1 MHSGEAGEAREPTTG
16 VVGAHAL
23 SGVMP
28 GKDLVHLADLEPA
41 VLRRLLARA
50 RQHAWALDEDP
61 FDVRQTL
68 AGQVIA
74 LLFFEDSTRTRL
86 SFAVAVHRLGGRIIE
101 LTDRGSSLSKGE
113 TLLDTARNL
122 AAMGASAFVVRTNAG
137 ETRADTARTVE
148 AMGVTRLVVRAKRTD
163 DVLEVAQ
170 ALRVPVLSAGAGD
183 GEHPTQGL
191 LDALA
196 FAEAHGRAESL
207 DLSGLTLL
215 IVGDVARSRVA
226 RSSGPCMAALG
237 ARVLVAGPGVDDAV
251 AASAGGM
258 LAEGFDAALRETD
271 AVMALRIQHERGG
284 SALDATGA
292 DAAYRERF
300 GLTEERVAQLKP
312 GAVVMHPGP
321 ANPGVE
327 IDAEVMGRSNSI
339 ITRQVSLGVAVRMA
353 CLEARGAVMGRL

>member
-1 MHSGEAGEAREPTTG
+1 MSMSSAGSTGEPMGIS
-16 VVGAHAL
+16 GAHAL

-28 GKDLVHLADLEPA
+28 GKDLMNLSDLEPA
-41 VLRRLLARA
+41 VLRRLLSRA

-61 FDVRQTL
+61 FDVGQTL
-68 AGQVIA
+68 RGQVVG

-86 SFAVAVHRLGGRIIE
+86 SFAMALHRLGGRFIE

-113 TLLDTARNL
+113 TL
-122 AAMGASAFVVRTNAG
+122 
-137 ETRADTARTVE
+137 ADTARTVE
-148 AMGVTRLVVRAKRTD
+148 AMGVSRLVVRAKRTD

-170 ALRVPVLSAGAGD
+170 AVRIPVLNAGAGD

-191 LDALA
+191 LDTLAL
-196 FAEAHGRAESL
+196 AEAHKRLDSL
-207 DLSGLTLL
+207 DLDGLTVL

-237 ARVLVAGPGVDDAV
+237 ARVMVAGPDVDDAIAV
-251 AASAGGM
+251 SAGGHVSENF
-258 LAEGFDAALRETD
+258 LNDLREAD

-284 SALDATGA
+284 SDLDASGA

-300 GLTEERVAQLKP
+300 GLTVERAQALKP

-321 ANPGVE
+321 VNPGVE
-327 IDAEVMGRSNSI
+327 IDAEVMGLSRSI
-339 ITRQVSLGVAVRMA
+339 IARQVSLGVAVRMA
-353 CLEARGAVMGRL
+353 CLEARGAVTGRT

>member
-1 MHSGEAGEAREPTTG
+1 MMRPKLLRKCPPKTPGKVERRMGKPIEKGVGEPTG
-16 VVGAHAL
+16 IVGAHAL

-28 GKDLVHLADLEPA
+28 AKDLVHLRELGPE

-50 RQHAWALDEDP
+50 RQHAWMLDEDP
-61 FDVRQTL
+61 YEVRQTL
-68 AGQVIA
+68 RGQVIG

-86 SFAVAVHRLGGRIIE
+86 SFSVAVMRLGGRVIE
-101 LTDRGSSLSKGE
+101 LTDKGSSLSKGE
-113 TLLDTARNL
+113 TL
-122 AAMGASAFVVRTNAG
+122 
-137 ETRADTARTVE
+137 ADTARTVE
-148 AMGVTRLVVRAKRTD
+148 AMGASRLVVRAKRTD

-170 ALRVPVLSAGAGD
+170 AVRVPVLNGGAGD

-191 LDALA
+191 LDTLAL
-196 FAEAHGRAESL
+196 AEAHGRLDSL
-207 DLSGLTLL
+207 DLTGLTVL

-226 RSSGPCMAALG
+226 RSAGPCMAALG
-237 ARVLVAGPGVDDAV
+237 ARVLVAGPGVDDRIAATAGGAV
-251 AASAGGM
+251 AESFMGV
-258 LAEGFDAALRETD
+258 LREAD

-284 SALDATGA
+284 SELDADGA

-300 GLTEERVAQLKP
+300 GLTADRTRQMKP

-327 IDAEVMGRSNSI
+327 IDAEVMHSSRSI
-339 ITRQVSLGVAVRMA
+339 ITRQVALGVAVRMA

>member
-1 MHSGEAGEAREPTTG
+1 MSMSSTGSTGEPIGIS
-16 VVGAHAL
+16 GAHAL

-28 GKDLVHLADLEPA
+28 GKDLMNLSDLEPI
-41 VLRRLLARA
+41 VLRRLLSRA

-61 FDVRQTL
+61 FDVGQTL
-68 AGQVIA
+68 RGQVVG

-86 SFAVAVHRLGGRIIE
+86 SFAMALHRLGGRFIE

-113 TLLDTARNL
+113 TL
-122 AAMGASAFVVRTNAG
+122 
-137 ETRADTARTVE
+137 ADTARTVE
-148 AMGVTRLVVRAKRTD
+148 AMGVSRLVVRAKRTD

-170 ALRVPVLSAGAGD
+170 AVRIPVLNAGAGD

-191 LDALA
+191 LDTLAL
-196 FAEAHGRAESL
+196 AEAHKRLDSL
-207 DLSGLTLL
+207 DLDGLTVL

-237 ARVLVAGPGVDDAV
+237 ARVMVAGPDVDAAI
-251 AASAGGM
+251 AASAGGCVSENF
-258 LAEGFDAALRETD
+258 LNDLREAD

-284 SALDATGA
+284 SDLDASGA

-300 GLTEERVAQLKP
+300 GLTVERAQALKP

-321 ANPGVE
+321 VNPGVE
-327 IDAEVMGRSNSI
+327 IDAEVMGLSRSI
-339 ITRQVSLGVAVRMA
+339 ITRQVALGVAVRMA
-353 CLEARGAVMGRL
+353 CLEARGAVTGRT

>member
-1 MHSGEAGEAREPTTG
+1 MQARDAGGRGEPTG
-16 VVGAHAL
+16 IVGAHAL

-28 GKDLVHLADLEPA
+28 AKDLINLADLEPA

-68 AGQVIA
+68 RGQVA
-74 LLFFEDSTRTRL
+74 GLLFFEDSTRTRL
-86 SFAVAVHRLGGRIIE
+86 SFAVAVHRLGGRLVE
-101 LTDRGSSLSKGE
+101 LTDKGSSLSKGE
-113 TLLDTARNL
+113 TL
-122 AAMGASAFVVRTNAG
+122 
-137 ETRADTARTVE
+137 ADTARTVE

-170 ALRVPVLSAGAGD
+170 AVRIPVLNAGAGD

-191 LDALA
+191 LDTLA
-196 FAEAHGRAESL
+196 FAEAHKRLDGF
-207 DLSGLTLL
+207 DLSGLTVL

-226 RSSGPCMAALG
+226 RSSGPCLAALG
-237 ARVLVAGPGVDDAV
+237 ARVLAAGPGMDQGL
-251 AASAGGM
+251 AATIGG
-258 LAEGFDAALRETD
+258 EPVEHFEAALREAD

-284 SALDATGA
+284 SELDASGA

-300 GLTEERVAQLKP
+300 GLTIDRARRLKP

-327 IDAEVMGRSNSI
+327 IDLEVMGLPIAI
-339 ITRQVSLGVAVRMA
+339 ITRQVTLGVAVRMA
-353 CLEARGAVMGRL
+353 CLEARGAVTGRL

>member
-113 TLLDTARNL
+113 TL
-122 AAMGASAFVVRTNAG
+122 
-137 ETRADTARTVE
+137 ADTARTVE

>member
-1 MHSGEAGEAREPTTG
+1 MGAQRAGGPSEPASGII
-16 VVGAHAL
+16 GAHAL

-28 GKDLVHLADLEPA
+28 GKDLINLAELPTL

-61 FDVRQTL
+61 FDVGQTIR
-68 AGQVIA
+68 GQVVG

-86 SFAVAVHRLGGRIIE
+86 SFAMAVHRLGGRFIE

-113 TLLDTARNL
+113 TL
-122 AAMGASAFVVRTNAG
+122 
-137 ETRADTARTVE
+137 ADTARTVE
-148 AMGVTRLVVRAKRTD
+148 AMGVSRLVVRARRTE

-170 ALRVPVLSAGAGD
+170 AVRIPVLNAGAGD

-191 LDALA
+191 LDTLAL
-196 FAEAHGRAESL
+196 AEAHQRLDSL
-207 DLSGLTLL
+207 DLDGLTVL

-237 ARVLVAGPGVDDAV
+237 ARVLVAGPGVDAPV
-251 AASAGGM
+251 AATAGG
-258 LAEGFDAALRETD
+258 APVERFEDALRQAD

-284 SALDATGA
+284 SELDAAGA
-292 DAAYRERF
+292 DAAYREQY
-300 GLTEERVAQLKP
+300 GLTAERARLLKP

-327 IDAEVMGRSNSI
+327 IDAEVMGLPRSI
-339 ITRQVSLGVAVRMA
+339 IVRQVTLGVAARMA
-353 CLEARGAVMGRL
+353 CLEARGAVTGRT

>member
-1 MHSGEAGEAREPTTG
+1 MGRVRASGSGEPTSG
-16 VVGAHAL
+16 IVGAHAL

-28 GKDLVHLADLEPA
+28 GKDLIQLRDLRPD
-41 VLRRLLARA
+41 VLRRLLSRA

-61 FDVRQTL
+61 FDVGQTL
-68 AGQVIA
+68 RGQVIG

-86 SFAVAVHRLGGRIIE
+86 SFAMAVHRLGGRIIE

-113 TLLDTARNL
+113 TL
-122 AAMGASAFVVRTNAG
+122 
-137 ETRADTARTVE
+137 ADTARTVE
-148 AMGVTRLVVRAKRTD
+148 AMGVSRLVVRAKQTE

-170 ALRVPVLSAGAGD
+170 AVRIPVLNAGAGD

-191 LDALA
+191 LDTLAL
-196 FAEAHGRAESL
+196 AEAHKRLDSL
-207 DLSGLTLL
+207 DLDGLTVL

-237 ARVLVAGPGVDDAV
+237 ARVLVAGPGVDADV
-251 AASAGGM
+251 AASAGGSVVESF
-258 LAEGFDAALRETD
+258 EGALREVD

-284 SALDATGA
+284 SDLDATGA
-292 DAAYRERF
+292 DAAYRQEF
-300 GLTEERVAQLKP
+300 GLTAERTNLLKP
-312 GAVVMHPGP
+312 GAIVMHPGP

-327 IDAEVMGRSNSI
+327 IDADVMGSPRSI

-353 CLEARGAVMGRL
+353 CLEARGAVTGRT